1 MILKKPYAFFIKNFK
16 LFHLII
22 FVLSSILLYRTS
34 LIYSFIKEYINTNP
48 NLIGKELTDVL
59 FVNWVYILVVL
70 ITIIN
75 IVIIIIMIRKQKP
88 LMYYILNISLYIG
101 VIIVYI
107 LSHKVVGS
115 LEVMLVETKTILAI
129 RDITNIARLLQTVS
143 IIFYL
148 VRATGFDIKKFDF
161 VRDLQSLDI
170 SEEDSEEYELAVEF
184 EKNVFIRNYKRKL
197 RNAKYYY
204 KENKFIIN
212 IILLF
217 VFGISLLLIYTS
229 INKYNKVYKENDY
242 FQTGSI
248 NIGITNSYIVE
259 NDYKNESINDKESIV
274 VLKMSLNSF
283 AQQKVY
289 ANKLVLSINNKNYYH
304 TNEYSNL
311 LVDLGTTYS
320 EQNASKEFKNYI
332 LIYKIPKEEIN
343 AKMTFKYIDNIEYK
357 KGKTIVNSLDVE
369 LKPIKIDELD
379 TKEKVYNLKEEIDTT
394 SNISSYKIK
403 INDYEIKPIYKTTYN
418 ACIKENECYDFVEIL
433 SPLVERNNQKVILK
447 INGSIEY
454 KETLNSIVD
463 IYGFINT
470 FGSIE
475 YTYNGTKYIEKND
488 FNQLKFKKIKDDNY
502 YIEVDKN
509 IIEASDIKLVFNIRN
524 NKYTYILKGDA
535 NV

>member
-204 KENKFIIN
+204 KK
-212 IILLF
+212 
-217 VFGISLLLIYTS
+217 T
-229 INKYNKVYKENDY
+229 
-242 FQTGSI
+242 
-248 NIGITNSYIVE
+248 
-259 NDYKNESINDKESIV
+259 
-274 VLKMSLNSF
+274 
-283 AQQKVY
+283 
-289 ANKLVLSINNKNYYH
+289 
-304 TNEYSNL
+304 NL
-311 LVDLGTTYS
+311 L
-320 EQNASKEFKNYI
+320 
-332 LIYKIPKEEIN
+332 
-343 AKMTFKYIDNIEYK
+343 
-357 KGKTIVNSLDVE
+357 
-369 LKPIKIDELD
+369 
-379 TKEKVYNLKEEIDTT
+379 
-394 SNISSYKIK
+394 
-403 INDYEIKPIYKTTYN
+403 
-418 ACIKENECYDFVEIL
+418 
-433 SPLVERNNQKVILK
+433 
-447 INGSIEY
+447 
-454 KETLNSIVD
+454 
-463 IYGFINT
+463 
-470 FGSIE
+470 
-475 YTYNGTKYIEKND
+475 
-488 FNQLKFKKIKDDNY
+488 
-502 YIEVDKN
+502 
-509 IIEASDIKLVFNIRN
+509 
-524 NKYTYILKGDA
+524 
-535 NV
+535 